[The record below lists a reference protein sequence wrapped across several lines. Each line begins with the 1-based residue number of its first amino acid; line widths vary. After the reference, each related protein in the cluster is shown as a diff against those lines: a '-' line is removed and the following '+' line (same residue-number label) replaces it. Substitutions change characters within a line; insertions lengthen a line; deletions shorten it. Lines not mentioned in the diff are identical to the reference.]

1 MGVAVRGFA
10 RRRFRFCCFIALAA
24 LSVAC
29 ARASSSGSPPTIQL
43 NAQTNTVD
51 VTGLPAASVAALSH
65 VQWADADWQ
74 ALLRVSVKTS
84 GGTSF
89 ERRPA
94 AVAGTYS
101 VANATLRFTPMFPF
115 DDGRQYDVVLD
126 PARLPAGVDSAQ
138 WRRQLVSA
146 VVGKPAVVRSPST
159 VVTHVYPSGDVVP
172 ANQLRM
178 YLHFSAPMDWRSGY
192 DHLALLD
199 ERGQEV
205 VDAFLPLDADFWND
219 DRTRYTVFFDPGRVK
234 RGILPNRQMGRAL
247 EAGKRYTLVVK
258 RDWRDGH
265 GLPLK
270 DEFRH
275 EFLASPAIERAL
287 TMAVW
292 RVTPPRA
299 GTRDPVA
306 VTFPDPLDHG
316 LLRRALGIAK
326 DGTAL
331 VGDVSIES
339 DETRWLFTPRDAW
352 VPGDYALVALT
363 FLEDLAGN
371 RIGRAFEVDNFER
384 TDITAE
390 PERRTL
396 TFKVGD

>member
-1 MGVAVRGFA
+1 VSVRA
-10 RRRFRFCCFIALAA
+10 LRAFRFCCLLFPALLLAG
-24 LSVAC
+24 C
-29 ARASSSGSPPTIQL
+29 ARSAPSSARPGIQL

-51 VTGLPAASVAALSH
+51 ISGLPAATLAALSNAR
-65 VQWADADWQ
+65 WTDADWQ

-84 GGTSF
+84 GVASSA
-89 ERRPA
+89 PP

-101 VANATLRFTPMFPF
+101 VAGATLRFTPMFPF
-115 DDGRQYDVVLD
+115 DEGRQYDVVLN
-126 PARLPAGVDSAQ
+126 PARLPAGVDGVP
-138 WRRQLVSA
+138 WRQQLVSA
-146 VVGKPAVVRSPST
+146 VVGKPAVARSPST

-192 DHLALLD
+192 DYLTLLD

-247 EAGKRYTLVVK
+247 ERGKRYTLVVK
-258 RDWRDGH
+258 REWRDGH

-275 EFLASPAIERAL
+275 EFRASPPIERAL
-287 TMAVW
+287 TMAAW
-292 RVTPPRA
+292 KVTTPKA
-299 GTRDPVA
+299 GTREPVA

-316 LLRRALGIAK
+316 LLRRALGIARG
-326 DGTAL
+326 GTPL

-352 VPGDYALVALT
+352 AQGDYEIVALA

-371 RIGRAFEVDNFER
+371 RIGRPFEVDNFER
-384 TDITAE
+384 TDITPE

-396 TFKVGD
+396 TFKIGN

>member
-1 MGVAVRGFA
+1 VSVRA
-10 RRRFRFCCFIALAA
+10 LRAFRFCCLLCPALLLA
-24 LSVAC
+24 AC
-29 ARASSSGSPPTIQL
+29 ARSAPSSARPGIQL
-43 NAQTNTVD
+43 NPQTNTVD
-51 VTGLPAASVAALSH
+51 VTGLPAATVAALSS
-65 VQWADADWQ
+65 VRWTDADWQ
-74 ALLRVSVKTS
+74 ALLRVSVKASGVTS
-84 GGTSF
+84 TS
-89 ERRPA
+89 PP

-101 VANATLRFTPMFPF
+101 VADATLRFTPMFPF
-115 DDGRQYDVVLD
+115 DDGRKYDVVLD
-126 PARLPAGVDSAQ
+126 PARLPAGADGVP
-138 WRRQLVSA
+138 WRQQLLSA
-146 VVGKPAVVRSPST
+146 VVGKPAVARSPST

-192 DHLALLD
+192 DYLTLLD

-258 RDWRDGH
+258 REWRDGH

-275 EFLASPAIERAL
+275 EFRASPPIERAL
-287 TMAVW
+287 TMAAW
-292 RVTPPRA
+292 KVTTPKA
-299 GTRDPVA
+299 GTREPVA

-316 LLRRALGIAK
+316 LLRRALGIARG
-326 DGTAL
+326 GTPL

-352 VPGDYALVALT
+352 ARGDYELFALA

-371 RIGRAFEVDNFER
+371 RIGRPFEVDNFER
-384 TDITAE
+384 TDITPE

-396 TFKVGD
+396 TFKIGN